1 MNTVKQQSKK
11 INIRDYRFY
20 VQLAFALLCVWI
32 GIEFYFFINFLES
45 QGTETF
51 YSRPPGVDG
60 FLPISSFM
68 SFYLFLRTGEI
79 SLIHPA
85 GFFIF
90 TAIVL
95 ISLVFGKSFCS
106 WFCPVG
112 FLSELLGDF
121 GEKIFRRKLKLP
133 KFLDYPLR
141 SLKYL
146 LLGFFVY
153 SIIFLMSDMAIKTFL
168 EGPYNVMADVKM
180 YYFFADISRFSLIV
194 LSVLFLL
201 SIVIRGF
208 WCRYLCP
215 YGALLGITSL
225 LSPNKIQRNNSTCIN
240 CEMCTK
246 VCPSFIK
253 VHKLKTVVSDEC
265 TSCMSCVDV
274 CPVKD
279 TLDLQ
284 NIVVKKTINKK
295 YVAIGVVAIFMLI
308 TGIGIVTGYWQNIV
322 TKEEYLQYHINVNE
336 LGHPTDTKGIEKM
349 NEDVK
354 RK

>member
-1 MNTVKQQSKK
+1 MNTVKQKSKK
-11 INIRDYRFY
+11 ITIRDYRFF
-20 VQLAFALLCVWI
+20 VQLAFALLCIWI
-32 GIEFYFFINFLES
+32 GIEFYYFINYLES
-45 QGTETF
+45 EGTGTF

-79 SLIHPA
+79 SIIHPA

-90 TAIVL
+90 TAILL

-106 WFCPVG
+106 WFCPIG

-153 SIIFLMSDMAIKTFL
+153 SIIFLMSDIAIKAFL
-168 EGPYNVMADVKM
+168 EGTYNIMADVKM

-201 SIVIRGF
+201 SIIIRGF

-225 LSPNKIQRNNSTCIN
+225 LSPNKIQRKSTTCIN

-253 VHKLKTVVSDEC
+253 VHKLNTVVSDEC

-279 TLDLQ
+279 TLDLK
-284 NIVVKKTINKK
+284 NIVIRKTINKK
-295 YVAIGVVAIFMLI
+295 YVAIGVAAIFMI
-308 TGIGIVTGYWQNIV
+308 VTGIGIISGYWQNKIS
-322 TKEEYLQYHINVNE
+322 KDEYLLYFRNIDE
-336 LGHPTDTKGIEKM
+336 LGHPTDSKGIEKM
-349 NEDVK
+349 NEEV
-354 RK
+354 RKK

>member
-1 MNTVKQQSKK
+1 MLNILEQIKK
-11 INIRDYRFY
+11 TNIRDYRFY
-20 VQLAFALLCVWI
+20 IQSAFALLCIWI
-32 GIEFYFFINFLES
+32 GIEFYLFINFLES
-45 QGTETF
+45 EGTANF

-68 SFYLFLRTGEI
+68 SLFLFLRTGEI

-90 TAIVL
+90 SAIILVSL
-95 ISLVFGKSFCS
+95 IFGKSFCS

-121 GEKIFRRKLKLP
+121 GEKIFRKKLKLP
-133 KFLDYPLR
+133 KFFDYPLR

-153 SIIFLMSDMAIKTFL
+153 SIIFLMSEMAIKTFL
-168 EGPYNVMADVKM
+168 EGTYNIMADVKM

-194 LSVLFLL
+194 ISILFLL

-215 YGALLGITSL
+215 YGALLGIASL
-225 LSPNKIQRNNSTCIN
+225 LSVNKIKRNTSSCIN

-246 VCPSFIK
+246 ACPSFIK
-253 VHKLKTVVSDEC
+253 VHKVNTVISDEC
-265 TSCMSCVDV
+265 TSCMTCVDV
-274 CPVKD
+274 CPVND

-295 YVAIGVVAIFMLI
+295 FVAAGVVLIFMI
-308 TGIGIVTGYWQNIV
+308 VTGIGIVTGYWQNNV
-322 TKEEYLQYHINVNE
+322 TKEEYLLHHKNINE
-336 LGHPTDTKGIEKM
+336 LGHPTDSKGIEKM